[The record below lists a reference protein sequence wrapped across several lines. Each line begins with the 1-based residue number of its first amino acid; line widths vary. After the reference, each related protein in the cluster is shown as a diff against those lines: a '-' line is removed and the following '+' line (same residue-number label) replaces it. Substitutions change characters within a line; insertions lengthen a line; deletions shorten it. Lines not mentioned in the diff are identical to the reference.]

1 MTAIIEK
8 KAGLSTAKNAEFDS
22 KNAGFDY
29 AKLDLSALETAALKK
44 SKLANVLSLFTSSST
59 LICCALPATLVAIG
73 SAATLTALVGN
84 FPQLIWISEHKGLV
98 FGIAGAMLAI
108 AGYLQWQARNAPC
121 PVDPILALA
130 CTKTRKNAL
139 RIYWLSVG
147 IFAVGAFFAFV
158 APILI

>member
-1 MTAIIEK
+1 MSANTQEV
-8 KAGLSTAKNAEFDS
+8 
-22 KNAGFDY
+22 
-29 AKLDLSALETAALKK
+29 LDLSAVKTARK
-44 SKLANVLSLFTSSST
+44 ANILSLFTSGST

-98 FGIAGAMLAI
+98 FGLAGAMLAI

-121 PVDPILALA
+121 PADAALA
-130 CTKTRKNAL
+130 EVCAKTRKNAL

-147 IFAVGAFFAFV
+147 IFAVGAFFAFI
-158 APILI
+158 APYFV